1 MSPSLDQALDAL
13 RSPEEFRPAALRGL
27 SDLDSAGIDRAR
39 AVWGQLPTARRLEAM
54 KLLGDQAREHIELNF
69 DRLALMA
76 LSDADPPVRQVSV
89 ANLWE
94 CEDPSLMR
102 KLLGLLAADP
112 DAGVRAEAARAL
124 GRFVYRCEVA
134 DADDEEKRTLEDE
147 LLAAAAA
154 PEEDLRLRSLEALG
168 YSSRPEVPPLIQA
181 AYDSSD
187 ESSKRAALMAMG
199 RSGDPRWR
207 EPVIA
212 EMRNPSPEMRREA
225 AQAAGEL
232 ELRQSVPELL
242 ELLED
247 ANLDVQRQA
256 IWALGQIGGKVA
268 ERGLRRL
275 LRTAPDAEI
284 AGKTEESLEYLA
296 FVDSTRQLEEGLR
309 ARDEGE

>member
-1 MSPSLDQALDAL
+1 
-13 RSPEEFRPAALRGL
+13 
-27 SDLDSAGIDRAR
+27 LDSAGIERTREVWQQLPRAR
-39 AVWGQLPTARRLEAM
+39 RQETMR
-54 KLLGDQAREHIELNF
+54 LLGDQANEHIELNF
-69 DRLALMA
+69 DKLAL
-76 LSDADPPVRQVSV
+76 LGLLDDDPHVRQLAV

-94 CEDPSLMR
+94 CEDPSLTG
-102 KLLGLLAADP
+102 KLLRLLAADL
-112 DAGVRAEAARAL
+112 DADVRAESARAL

-134 DADDEEKRTLEDE
+134 DVEDEEKRTLEAN

-154 PEEDLRLRSLEALG
+154 PEQDLRLRSLEALG
-168 YSSRPEVPPLIQA
+168 FSSRPEVPPLIQA
-181 AYDSSD
+181 AYGSSD
-187 ESSKRAALMAMG
+187 EESKRSAILAMG

-212 EMRNPSPEMRREA
+212 EMRSASPEMRREA

-256 IWALGQIGGKVA
+256 IWALGQIGGKLA

-275 LRTAPDAEI
+275 LRSAPDAEI
-284 AGKTEESLEYLA
+284 AGEAEESLEHLA

-309 ARDEGE
+309 VRDEGG